1 MAITRIHHDENY
13 TCVSNEI
20 GRDKN
25 LSFKAKGLLY
35 YMLTCKDDW
44 DFSIQ
49 GICSMGSDGY
59 ESVRT
64 GLIELEK
71 AGYLKR
77 TNIRE
82 FSRIVDVQYDIYE
95 TSQGIDFYSERNKDK
110 TE

>member
-1 MAITRIHHDENY
+1 MAISRIHHDENY
-13 TCVSNEI
+13 TCISNEI

-25 LSFKAKGLLY
+25 LSFKAKGLLC

-44 DFSIQ
+44 NFNIE
-49 GICSMGSDGY
+49 GICAMSTDGY

-77 TNIRE
+77 TELRE
-82 FSRIVDVQYDIYE
+82 HGRIVEIQYDIYE
-95 TSQGIDFYSERNKDK
+95 SCQNVDFYTKK
-110 TE
+110 

>member
-1 MAITRIHHDENY
+1 MAISRIHHDDNY

-20 GRDKN
+20 SRDKG

-35 YMLTCKDDW
+35 YLLSCKDDW
-44 DFSIQ
+44 DFNVQ
-49 GICSMGSDGY
+49 GICAMSTDGY

-77 TNIRE
+77 TYIRE
-82 FSRIVDVQYDIYE
+82 NEKILDVQYDIYE
-95 TSQGIDFYSERNKDK
+95 TSQGVDFYQQR
-110 TE
+110 TTP